1 MSGATPDNALLA
13 WLQDDQNDAFTTT
26 EAITGMYTHFSA
38 ARPNPIDAIQQDDRN
53 HCFLIFVEDA
63 AGESH
68 AEVLHHLAQYPS
80 RLGAPAS
87 VHDRQWYL
95 AMGQPIGG
103 SVITIDLPGDLF
115 ALRTEAVVY
124 SPERIQRELANNPEA
139 TQLEVEDNDDDD
151 NDETEDVITRRGMW
165 LPNSYAAL
173 CLGERLSPVDI
184 WNRLYN
190 TIVQNGHVGAC
201 SPLIRFLQYQMLGS
215 EPDNLAIYQAGDL
228 TQPNVSPS
236 FLRHRSEVLSDLT
249 VPTAGNA
256 SATGAPNV
264 GTTAGLSAADLQ
276 ALIQALRSGH
286 TAPAPAAATGASTTT
301 STVDKRWAVNLESLR
316 KYCMVL
322 DVNQLTP
329 VWAALAKGPKKEERT
344 ILQAALDDH
353 ARSPG
358 AATSARLTITKELLN
373 TVVGLVFWSGD
384 LDMLEEGLHPF
395 RTLYSSTSK
404 QAQDQAKLRLYD
416 SLAQGGNLRLEDVEL
431 FQLVLRSH
439 WPADY
444 RQLDTS
450 IRFFQNLITVL
461 LSSTHP
467 LVTAHK
473 NFLRSWGSLDIQLG
487 EYFSTDQAKPSLF
500 LRSLQLRIA
509 TYWQQVSMAPDVATA
524 ALIPAPDFQG
534 LLSSLL
540 VQSWVRPTMPGI
552 MPSTVLGMEQLQHPA
567 MRGYPTGSNLPA
579 GPAGAP
585 APSPAPAPAPVPSPA
600 PAPGDTP
607 TRQIDV
613 RNPAVHPE
621 IIAAMQG
628 RTFRI
633 SGLFNRENRPP
644 KHDDGRD
651 MCCAYHMRGRCS
663 SNCSR
668 SYSHTSLSDSE
679 SGRLRTFVQERV
691 VARNV
696 GASA

>member
-1 MSGATPDNALLA
+1 MSGPIPDNALLA
-13 WLQDDQNDAFTTT
+13 WLQDEHNDPFSTSDL
-26 EAITGMYTHFSA
+26 ITGMYTHFSA
-38 ARPNPIDAIQQDDRN
+38 ARPNPIDALQQDDRN
-53 HCFLIFVEDA
+53 HCFLIFVEDSS
-63 AGESH
+63 GESH
-68 AEVLHHLAQYPS
+68 AQVLHHLAQYPA

-87 VHDRQWYL
+87 AYDRHWYL
-95 AMGQPIGG
+95 TLGQPIGG
-103 SVITIDLPGDLF
+103 SMITVDLPGDMF
-115 ALRTEAVVY
+115 ALRNEAQVY
-124 SPERIQRELANNPEA
+124 SPDRIQRELANNPDA
-139 TQLEVEDNDDDD
+139 TQLEVDENEIDNDDV
-151 NDETEDVITRRGMW
+151 ETIITRRGMW
-165 LPNSYAAL
+165 LPNAYVAL
-173 CLGERLSPVDI
+173 CLGEQLTPVDI

-190 TIVQNGHVGAC
+190 TLVQNGHLEAC
-201 SPLIRFLQYQMLGS
+201 SPLIKFLQYQLLGS
-215 EPDNLAIYQAGDL
+215 DPDNHAIYQEDDL

-236 FLRHRSEVLSDLT
+236 FLRHRSEVLSDL
-249 VPTAGNA
+249 VPASAGNTPA
-256 SATGAPNV
+256 GN
-264 GTTAGLSAADLQ
+264 GTNGNNGSGLSAADLQ
-276 ALIQALRSGH
+276 ALIAALRSGH
-286 TAPAPAAATGASTTT
+286 TAPAPAATVGTSSSST
-301 STVDKRWAVNLESLR
+301 TVDKRWAVNLDSLR
-316 KYCMVL
+316 KYCMVQ

-329 VWAALAKGPKKEERT
+329 IWASLAKGPKKEERT

-358 AATSARLTITKELLN
+358 AATAARLTVTKELLN

-395 RTLYSSTSK
+395 RTLYTSTTK

-439 WPADY
+439 WPSDY

-473 NFLRSWGSLDIQLG
+473 NFLKSWSSLDIQLG
-487 EYFSTDQAKPSLF
+487 EYFANDQAKPALF

-509 TYWQQVSMAPDVATA
+509 TYWQQVSLAPDTATA
-524 ALIPAPDFQG
+524 ALIPAPDFQA

-540 VQSWVRPTMPGI
+540 VQSWVKPTMPGI
-552 MPSTVLGMEQLQHPA
+552 TPTSVLGLDQLPHPA
-567 MRGYPTGSNLPA
+567 IRDVLPTGAMGNPA
-579 GPAGAP
+579 PAPAPAP
-585 APSPAPAPAPVPSPA
+585 APSPAPAPAPAPSPA
-600 PAPGDTP
+600 PAA
-607 TRQIDV
+607 RQTDV
-613 RNPAVHPE
+613 QNPSVHPE
-621 IIAAMQG
+621 VAAAMEG

-633 SGLFNRENRPP
+633 AGLFDREHRPP

-651 MCCAYHMRGRCS
+651 MCCAYHVRGRCS

-668 SYSHTSLSDSE
+668 RYSHVNLSEAE
-679 SGRLRTFVQERV
+679 STRLRTFVQERV